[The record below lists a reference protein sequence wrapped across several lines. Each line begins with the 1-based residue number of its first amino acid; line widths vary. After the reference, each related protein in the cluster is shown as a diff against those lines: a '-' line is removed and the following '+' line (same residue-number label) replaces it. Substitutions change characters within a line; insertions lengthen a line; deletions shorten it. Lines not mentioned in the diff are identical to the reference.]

1 MGDAYKHAMA
11 SLEME
16 CFKYTDE
23 EREIFRKLDAGEM
36 TDDEFWQIVN
46 DKLLKLRLERPEI
59 FATEEE
65 SKIK

>member
-16 CFKYTDE
+16 GFKYTDE

-36 TDDEFWQIVN
+36 TDDEFWQILN

>member
-16 CFKYTDE
+16 GFKYTDE

-59 FATEEE
+59 LQQR
-65 SKIK
+65 KNRK